1 MRSLEWLTT
10 RSTWGLQRLGGNLL
24 ERVIQ
29 IAATRGTDATKKL
42 SEEELRNC
50 GFAPKEADLI
60 AKSIRWASVIRKD
73 YGETA
78 FWSFITQIKST
89 E

>member
-10 RSTWGLQRLGGNLL
+10 RAAWGLQKLGGNLL

-29 IAATRGTDATKKL
+29 IAATRGTDATKKR

-50 GFAPKEADLI
+50 GFAPKEAELI
-60 AKSIRWASVIRKD
+60 AKSVRWASVIRKD
-73 YGETA
+73 YGEKA
-78 FWSFITQIKST
+78 FWDFIAKVKST